1 MHYSYVYSF
10 GTTRELFLDVKA
22 ISSRFPLFSDL
33 ERFFLYFLQEEAKS
47 LDEVCGFMRW
57 PKPFD
62 YDQNL
67 IPPEPNFFSTG
78 FLMDKEDRYVIP
90 F

>member
-1 MHYSYVYSF
+1 
-10 GTTRELFLDVKA
+10 
-22 ISSRFPLFSDL
+22 
-33 ERFFLYFLQEEAKS
+33 
-47 LDEVCGFMRW
+47 MRW

-78 FLMDKEDRYVIP
+78 FLMDKEDRYVISFLKIVNVLSKVDTNLRGEVNP
-90 F
+90 DSNFNENSVSSV